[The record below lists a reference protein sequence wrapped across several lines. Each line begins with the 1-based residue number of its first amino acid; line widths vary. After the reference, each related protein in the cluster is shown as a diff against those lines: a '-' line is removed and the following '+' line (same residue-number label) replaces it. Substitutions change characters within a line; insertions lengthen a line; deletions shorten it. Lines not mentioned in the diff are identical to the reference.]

1 MFFIDTHA
9 HFYHEYYPEG
19 FSDAVKRAIAAN
31 VQKVILPCVTSAN
44 VPEIFAAR
52 EEFPDNLYPL
62 IGLHP
67 TDVKKESYQE
77 ELERLK
83 VHIENPNVVGIGEIG
98 MDLYWDKET
107 IEEQKEAFR
116 VQLAWARQCQHP
128 LSLHVRD
135 AYAEA
140 YEILNDF
147 RQNDLK
153 GVMHCF
159 SGGIQE
165 ALWATRFGFYLGIGG
180 VVTFKNNKLQNVIK
194 EIGLSHLVLET
205 DAPFLAPVP
214 FRGKTNESAYIPY
227 IAEKIAEIFETS
239 VQEVMEVTTEN
250 ALKVFE
256 KIPST
261 THL

>member
-1 MFFIDTHA
+1 MYFIDTHS

-19 FSDAVKRAIAAN
+19 FSDAVRRAIAAN

-44 VPEIFAAR
+44 VPEIFAAQA
-52 EEFPDNLYPL
+52 EFPDNLYPL

-67 TDVKKESYQE
+67 TDVKKESYME
-77 ELERLK
+77 ELEKLK
-83 VHIENPNVVGIGEIG
+83 VYIDDPRVVGIGELGI
-98 MDLYWDKET
+98 DLYWDKET
-107 IEEQKEAFR
+107 LEEQKEAFR
-116 VQLAWARQCQHP
+116 VQLEWARQYQHP

-140 YEILNDF
+140 YAILTDF
-147 RQNDLK
+147 RHGGLK

-165 ALWATRFGFYLGIGG
+165 AVWATQFGFYLGIGG

-250 ALKVFE
+250 ALRVFE
-256 KIPST
+256 RVKG
-261 THL
+261 